1 MARALPYWRKVRR
14 LFDPAFYLRKYPD
27 VAAAGIDPLR
37 HYIEY
42 GAAESRKPH
51 PLFDPAYYVLRCP
64 EAGSRG
70 EFPLLHFL
78 ASRGK
83 SCANPHPL
91 FDCELYLH
99 AHPEAA
105 ERGLNPLLHYAAA
118 VRAAAA
124 PEPHSGSGG
133 ARMDAACFEILDAP
147 LVIVFPEP
155 GFELR
160 DLQSRALQA
169 GLAGD
174 VVPVWEEPSG
184 RLGFLAPPQQRPF
197 FEAMKYDQLRAQASR
212 KI

>member
-1 MARALPYWRKVRR
+1 MAQLGNVARALPHWRKLRR

-37 HYIEY
+37 HYLEY
-42 GAAESRKPH
+42 GAAEGRKPR

-78 ASRGK
+78 RSRGK

-91 FDCELYLH
+91 FDCELYLD

-105 ERGLNPLLHYAAA
+105 ERDLNPLLHYTAKVRVAAA
-118 VRAAAA
+118 RAIAAQ
-124 PEPHSGSGG
+124 EQHSGSGG
-133 ARMDAACFEILDAP
+133 ETIDAACFEILDAP

-155 GFELR
+155 GFKLH
-160 DLQSRALQA
+160 DLQGRTVQA
-169 GLAGD
+169 
-174 VVPVWEEPSG
+174 
-184 RLGFLAPPQQRPF
+184 
-197 FEAMKYDQLRAQASR
+197 
-212 KI
+212 